1 MEPVERLAVTVL
13 GAVTA
18 VESVAP
24 IMSDGRNVRMGSMEV
39 FSNSGQRLPVILIV
53 DDIPENIVLM
63 KRLLA
68 PKGYDVH
75 EATGGKAALETVLQ
89 DPPDVILLDLIMPD
103 MNGFEVCERLKRD
116 LSTRHIPVIIV
127 TGMAEHEANIRA
139 LEAGADDFL
148 TRPID
153 PVLLEARI
161 RSSVKSKALQDQI
174 MRYQRRLEDDNV
186 ALEERVR
193 ERTTLLERT
202 QQVTV
207 FSLARLAESRDP
219 ETGEHLDRMRRYVR
233 EIAIELGNR
242 PKYDS
247 IIDSGFI
254 ETLYYSSP
262 LHDIG
267 KVGIPDAILLKPGK
281 LSVDE
286 FDIMKTHALIGGDTL
301 KAADTEAGGNSFLTM
316 GRDIAYFHHEKW
328 DGNGYPF
335 GLKGT
340 DIPLPARIL
349 ALGDAYDALT
359 SRRPYKEPFTHEVSR
374 DIIVKAAGSHFD
386 PEVVDAFL
394 ARENKFINIHGAF
407 EDKGHPTHIEQVMKT
422 LDRLHAMESDREAA
436 TKPAN

>member
-1 MEPVERLAVTVL
+1 MEANLNSVHQQPVL
-13 GAVTA
+13 
-18 VESVAP
+18 
-24 IMSDGRNVRMGSMEV
+24 
-39 FSNSGQRLPVILIV
+39 LIV
-53 DDIPENIVLM
+53 DDIPGNIELM
-63 KRLLA
+63 RRLLA
-68 PKGYDVH
+68 PKGYEVR
-75 EATGGKAALETVLQ
+75 EATGGKVALEMVGI

-116 LSTRHIPVIIV
+116 LATRHIPVIIV

-193 ERTTLLERT
+193 ERTTQLERT

-242 PKYDS
+242 AKYES
-247 IIDSGFI
+247 IVDSGFI

-267 KVGIPDAILLKPGK
+267 KVGVPDAILLKPGK
-281 LSVDE
+281 LTHDE
-286 FDIMKTHALIGGDTL
+286 FDIMKTHTLIGGDTL

-328 DGNGYPF
+328 DGGGYPF
-335 GLKGT
+335 GLKGE

-359 SRRPYKEPFTHEVSR
+359 SRRPYKEPFTHEMSK
-374 DIIVKAAGSHFD
+374 DIIVKASGTHFD
-386 PEVVDAFL
+386 PEIVDAFL

-407 EDKGHPTHIEQVMKT
+407 EDRGHPTHIEQVMKT
-422 LDRLHAMESDREAA
+422 LERLHAMEGQREVSSNHAS
-436 TKPAN
+436 

>member
-1 MEPVERLAVTVL
+1 MEPNLN
-13 GAVTA
+13 
-18 VESVAP
+18 SV
-24 IMSDGRNVRMGSMEV
+24 R
-39 FSNSGQRLPVILIV
+39 QQPVVLIV
-53 DDIPENIVLM
+53 DDIPGNIVLM
-63 KRLLA
+63 RRLLA
-68 PKGYDVH
+68 PKGYDVR
-75 EATGGKAALETVLQ
+75 EAEGGRAALESVNS

-103 MNGFEVCERLKRD
+103 MNGFEVCERLKRN
-116 LSTRHIPVIIV
+116 LATRHIPVIIV

-161 RSSVKSKALQDQI
+161 HSSVKSKALQDQI
-174 MRYQRRLEDDNV
+174 IRYQRRLEDDNV

-193 ERTTLLERT
+193 ERTALLERT

-233 EIAIELGNR
+233 EIAIELGKR
-242 PKYDS
+242 PKYES

-281 LSVDE
+281 LTHEE
-286 FDIMKTHALIGGDTL
+286 FDIMKTHTLIGGDTL
-301 KAADTEAGGNSFLTM
+301 KAADDEAGGNSFLTM
-316 GRDIAYFHHEKW
+316 GRDIAYYHHEKW

-335 GLKGT
+335 GLKGL

-359 SRRPYKEPFTHEVSR
+359 SRRPYKEPFSHEVSK
-374 DIIVKAAGSHFD
+374 DIIVKASGSHFD
-386 PEVVDAFL
+386 PEIVDAFL
-394 ARENKFINIHGAF
+394 ARENKFIAIQGAF

-422 LDRLHAMESDREAA
+422 LERLHAMETQRETSSNRAE
-436 TKPAN
+436 